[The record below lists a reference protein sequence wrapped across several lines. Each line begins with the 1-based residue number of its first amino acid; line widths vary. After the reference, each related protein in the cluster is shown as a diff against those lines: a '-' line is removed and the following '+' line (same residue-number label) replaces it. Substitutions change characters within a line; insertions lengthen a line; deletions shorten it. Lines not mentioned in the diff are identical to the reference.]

1 MFSYRHAFHAG
12 NHADVLK
19 HLTLVAILKHMT
31 AKESGLTVIDT
42 HAGAGLYRLDG
53 DMARTSSEATQGVH
67 KLFEDTIFKTNRSIP
82 LIESVKSAT
91 KLIAKQAAS
100 GAPAKSKPVAQSA
113 PPAPALQ
120 DYLDALATFNKIEGD
135 PHVYPG
141 SPLLIHSLLRAE
153 VDKLKLFE
161 LHPTDYRNL
170 SGHVTQLKAGR
181 MVTVD
186 CANGFEKLRTLLP
199 PPNKR
204 ALVLMDPSYE
214 MKSDYGVVSA
224 CIQEALLKFPTGTF
238 AIWYPIIPRPE
249 AHSLP
254 KKLKTM
260 AIQAKRS
267 WLQATLNIGQEPPK
281 HAIGE
286 KPSKLVGLRAS
297 GIFIINPPHT
307 LKAALNEAL
316 PQVVA
321 QLGRGRG
328 KGFSLTS

>member
-19 HLTLVAILKHMT
+19 HLTLVAMLKYLT
-31 AKESGLTVIDT
+31 DKDAALTVIDT

-53 DMARTSSEATQGVH
+53 DMARTSAEATQGVE
-67 KLFEDTIFKTNRSIP
+67 KLFLDRVLKPSQALAHTNTAQTATDSI
-82 LIESVKSAT
+82 AT
-91 KLIAKQAAS
+91 
-100 GAPAKSKPVAQSA
+100 
-113 PPAPALQ
+113 ALK
-120 DYLDALATFNKIEGD
+120 DYLDALASFNSASTSAR
-135 PHVYPG
+135 VYPG
-141 SPLLIHSLLRAE
+141 SPLLIHSLLRPEA
-153 VDKLKLFE
+153 DKLKVFE
-161 LHPTDYRNL
+161 LHPTDYRSL
-170 SGHVTQLKAGR
+170 AGHVKQLDAGR

-186 CANGFEKLRTLLP
+186 CANGFEKLKTLLP

-214 MKSDYGVVSA
+214 IKSDYAQVSA
-224 CIQEALLKFPTGTF
+224 CIQDALLRFPTGCY

-260 AIQAKRS
+260 AVQAKRP

-297 GIFIINPPHT
+297 GMFIINPPHT
-307 LKAALNEAL
+307 LKAALAEAL
-316 PQVVA
+316 PQLVA

-328 KGFSLTS
+328 KGFTLTT

>member
-19 HLTLVAILKHMT
+19 HLTLVAILKHLT
-31 AKESGLTVIDT
+31 EKDAGLTVIDT

-53 DMARTSSEATQGVH
+53 DMARTSEEATQGVH
-67 KLFEDTIFKTNRSIP
+67 KLFEDTIFKKNR
-82 LIESVKSAT
+82 
-91 KLIAKQAAS
+91 
-100 GAPAKSKPVAQSA
+100 PVAFINQAQSA
-113 PPAPALQ
+113 IKSVASTASSVSTQSKPAASPAPAVQ
-120 DYLDALATFNKIEGD
+120 DYLDALASFNKIEGD
-135 PHVYPG
+135 PRVYPG
-141 SPLLIHSLLRAE
+141 SPLLMHSLLRIE

-161 LHPTDYRNL
+161 LHPTDYRSL
-170 SGHVTQLKAGR
+170 TGHVTQLKAGR
-181 MVTVD
+181 MVTAE
-186 CANGFEKLRTLLP
+186 CANGFEKLKTLLP

-214 MKSDYGVVSA
+214 MKSDYAQVSA
-224 CIQEALLKFPTGTF
+224 CIQEAILKFPTGTY

-260 AIQAKRS
+260 AVQAKRP

-297 GIFIINPPHT
+297 GMFIINPPHT
-307 LKAALNEAL
+307 LKAALAEAL
-316 PQVVA
+316 PQVVTR
-321 QLGRGRG
+321 LGRGRG
-328 KGFSLTS
+328 KGFTLTS

>member
-19 HLTLVAILKHMT
+19 HLTLVAILKHLT
-31 AKESGLTVIDT
+31 DKDSGLTVIDT

-53 DMARTSSEATQGVH
+53 DMARTSAEATQGVH
-67 KLFEDTIFKTNRSIP
+67 KLFSHENFKEN
-82 LIESVKSAT
+82 KAF
-91 KLIAKQAAS
+91 
-100 GAPAKSKPVAQSA
+100 
-113 PPAPALQ
+113 PPASIDKFATEKIATALQ
-120 DYLDALATFNKIEGD
+120 DYLDALASFNRIEGD
-135 PHVYPG
+135 PRVYPG
-141 SPLLIHSLLRAE
+141 SPLLIHSLLRPE

-161 LHPTDYRNL
+161 LHPTDYRSL
-170 SGHVTQLKAGR
+170 AGHVTQLKAGR

-214 MKSDYGVVSA
+214 LKSDYGVVSA

-260 AIQAKRS
+260 AVQAKRP
-267 WLQATLNIGQEPPK
+267 WLQATLNIGQEPAK

-297 GIFIINPPHT
+297 GMFIINPPHT
-307 LKAALNEAL
+307 LKASLQAAL

-328 KGFSLTS
+328 KGFTLAN

>member
-19 HLTLVAILKHMT
+19 HLTLVAMLKYLT
-31 AKESGLTVIDT
+31 DKDSALTVIDT

-53 DMARTSSEATQGVH
+53 DMARTSSEATQGVQ
-67 KLFEDTIFKTNRSIP
+67 KLLTGSILKPNEP
-82 LIESVKSAT
+82 LALTKSA
-91 KLIAKQAAS
+91 QN
-100 GAPAKSKPVAQSA
+100 APETI
-113 PPAPALQ
+113 APALQ
-120 DYLDALATFNKIEGD
+120 DYLDALASFNTAATGAR
-135 PHVYPG
+135 VYPG
-141 SPLLIHSLLRAE
+141 SPLLIHSLLRPEA
-153 VDKLKLFE
+153 DKLKLFE
-161 LHPTDYRNL
+161 LHPTDYRSL
-170 SGHVTQLKAGR
+170 SGHVKQLDAGR

-214 MKSDYGVVSA
+214 LKSDYAQVSA
-224 CIQEALLKFPTGTF
+224 CIQEALLKFPTGCY
-238 AIWYPIIPRPE
+238 AVWYPIIPRPE

-260 AIQAKRS
+260 AAQAKKPF
-267 WLQATLNIGQEPPK
+267 LNATLNIGQEPPK
-281 HAIGE
+281 HAPGE

-297 GIFIINPPHT
+297 GMFIINPPHT
-307 LKAALNEAL
+307 LKAALQEAL

-321 QLGRGRG
+321 RLGRGRG
-328 KGFSLTS
+328 KGFTLTS

>member
-19 HLTLVAILKHMT
+19 HLTLVAILKYLT
-31 AKESGLTVIDT
+31 GKDSALTVIDT

-53 DMARTSSEATQGVH
+53 DMARTSAEATQGVQ
-67 KLFEDTIFKTNRSIP
+67 KLFSKADLEQSQPIAGI
-82 LIESVKSAT
+82 KSARN
-91 KLIAKQAAS
+91 
-100 GAPAKSKPVAQSA
+100 APEII
-113 PPAPALQ
+113 APALQ
-120 DYLDALATFNKIEGD
+120 DYLNALASFNTSATASR
-135 PHVYPG
+135 VYPG
-141 SPLLIHSLLRAE
+141 SPMLIHSLLRPEA
-153 VDKLKLFE
+153 DKLKLFE
-161 LHPTDYRNL
+161 LHPTDYRSL
-170 SGHVTQLKAGR
+170 MGHVKQLDAGR

-186 CANGFEKLRTLLP
+186 CANGFEKLKTLLP

-214 MKSDYGVVSA
+214 LKSDYGVVSA
-224 CIQEALLKFPTGTF
+224 CIQEVLLKFPTGCYCV
-238 AIWYPIIPRPE
+238 WYPIIPRPE

-260 AIQAKRS
+260 AVQAKRP
-267 WLQATLNIGQEPPK
+267 WLQATLNIGQEPAK
-281 HAIGE
+281 HAPGE

-297 GIFIINPPHT
+297 GMFIINPPHT
-307 LKAALNEAL
+307 LKAALQEAL

-328 KGFSLTS
+328 KGFTLVN

>member
-19 HLTLVAILKHMT
+19 HLTLVALLKYLT
-31 AKESGLTVIDT
+31 DKDSGLTVIDT

-53 DMARTSSEATQGVH
+53 DMARTSAEATQGVQ
-67 KLFEDTIFKTNRSIP
+67 KLLLGSDLKQKGQIAG
-82 LIESVKSAT
+82 VKS
-91 KLIAKQAAS
+91 
-100 GAPAKSKPVAQSA
+100 AQSA
-113 PPAPALQ
+113 PEVVAPALQ
-120 DYLDALATFNKIEGD
+120 DYLDALASFNTNATASR
-135 PHVYPG
+135 VYPG
-141 SPLLIHSLLRAE
+141 SPLIMHRLLRPEA
-153 VDKLKLFE
+153 DKLKLFE
-161 LHPTDYRNL
+161 LHPTDYRSL
-170 SGHVTQLKAGR
+170 AGHVKQLDAGR

-186 CANGFEKLRTLLP
+186 CANGFEKLKTLLP

-214 MKSDYGVVSA
+214 MKSDYGKVSA
-224 CIQEALLKFPTGTF
+224 CIQESILKFPTGTY

-260 AIQAKRS
+260 AVAAKRP
-267 WLQATLNIGQEPPK
+267 WLQATLNIGLEPPK

-297 GIFIINPPHT
+297 GMFIINPPHT
-307 LKAALNEAL
+307 LKAILNEAL

-328 KGFSLTS
+328 KGFTLAS

>member
-19 HLTLVAILKHMT
+19 HLTLVAILKHLT
-31 AKESGLTVIDT
+31 EKDSGLTVIDT

-53 DMARTSSEATQGVH
+53 DMARTSAEATQGVH
-67 KLFEDTIFKTNRSIP
+67 KLFEDTIFKPKQP
-82 LIESVKSAT
+82 LAHMERAQGAMK
-91 KLIAKQAAS
+91 S
-100 GAPAKSKPVAQSA
+100 GASITPAVAGKGKPATPSE

-120 DYLDALATFNKIEGD
+120 DYLDALASFNRVEGD
-135 PHVYPG
+135 PRVYPG
-141 SPLLIHSLLRAE
+141 SPLLIHSLLRPE

-161 LHPTDYRNL
+161 LHPTDYRSL
-170 SGHVTQLKAGR
+170 AGHVMQLKAGR

-204 ALVLMDPSYE
+204 ALVLMDPSFE
-214 MKSDYGVVSA
+214 MKSDYGIVSA

-260 AIQAKRS
+260 ATQAKRP

-297 GIFIINPPHT
+297 GMFIINPPHT
-307 LKAALNEAL
+307 LKASLQEAL

-328 KGFSLTS
+328 KGFTLAS

>member
-19 HLTLVAILKHMT
+19 HLTLVAILKHLT
-31 AKESGLTVIDT
+31 DKDSGLTVIDT

-53 DMARTSSEATQGVH
+53 DMARTSAEATQGVH
-67 KLFEDTIFKTNRSIP
+67 KLFEDTIFKPNRALPVVERAQGAIKVGASI
-82 LIESVKSAT
+82 T
-91 KLIAKQAAS
+91 
-100 GAPAKSKPVAQSA
+100 APAAVKVKPAA
-113 PPAPALQ
+113 PAEPPAPALQ
-120 DYLDALATFNKIEGD
+120 DYLDALASFNRTEGD
-135 PHVYPG
+135 PRVYPG
-141 SPLLIHSLLRAE
+141 SPLLIHSLLRPE

-161 LHPTDYRNL
+161 LHPTDYRSL
-170 SGHVTQLKAGR
+170 AGHVTQLKAGR

-224 CIQEALLKFPTGTF
+224 CIQDALVKFPTGTF
-238 AIWYPIIPRPE
+238 AVWYPIIPRPE

-260 AIQAKRS
+260 ATQAKRP

-297 GIFIINPPHT
+297 GMFIINPPHT
-307 LKAALNEAL
+307 LKASLQEAL

-328 KGFSLTS
+328 KGFTLAS

>member
-19 HLTLVAILKHMT
+19 HLTLVAMLKYLT
-31 AKESGLTVIDT
+31 DKDSALTVIDT

-53 DMARTSSEATQGVH
+53 DMARTSAEATQGVQ
-67 KLFEDTIFKTNRSIP
+67 KLLPGQVLKKNEP
-82 LIESVKSAT
+82 QVA
-91 KLIAKQAAS
+91 AKPAQ
-100 GAPAKSKPVAQSA
+100 GAPEIV
-113 PPAPALQ
+113 APALQ
-120 DYLDALATFNKIEGD
+120 DYLDLLASFNTTATASR
-135 PHVYPG
+135 VYPG
-141 SPLLIHSLLRAE
+141 SPLIIHRLLRPGA
-153 VDKLKLFE
+153 DKLKLFE
-161 LHPTDYRNL
+161 LHPTDYRSL
-170 SGHVTQLKAGR
+170 SGHIKQLGAGR

-186 CANGFEKLRTLLP
+186 CANGFEKLKTLLP

-214 MKSDYGVVSA
+214 LKSDYGQVSA
-224 CIQEALLKFPTGTF
+224 CIQEAVLKFPTGTY

-260 AIQAKRS
+260 AVQAKRP

-281 HAIGE
+281 HAMGD

-307 LKAALNEAL
+307 LKAALSEAL

-321 QLGRGRG
+321 RLGRGRG
-328 KGFSLTS
+328 KGFTLMN

>member
-19 HLTLVAILKHMT
+19 HLTLVAMLKYLT
-31 AKESGLTVIDT
+31 DKDAGLTVIDT

-53 DMARTSSEATQGVH
+53 DMARTSAEATQGVQ
-67 KLFEDTIFKTNRSIP
+67 KLLPGQVFKQNEASNT
-82 LIESVKSAT
+82 SVAGIKS
-91 KLIAKQAAS
+91 
-100 GAPAKSKPVAQSA
+100 AQSA
-113 PPAPALQ
+113 IEIIAPALQ
-120 DYLDALATFNKIEGD
+120 DYLDALASFNSTATGAR
-135 PHVYPG
+135 VYPG
-141 SPLLIHSLLRAE
+141 SPLIMHRLLRAE
-153 VDKLKLFE
+153 ADKLKLFE
-161 LHPTDYRNL
+161 LHPTDYRSL
-170 SGHVTQLKAGR
+170 AGHVKQLGAGR

-186 CANGFEKLRTLLP
+186 CANGFEKLKTLLP

-214 MKSDYGVVSA
+214 LKSDYGQVSA
-224 CIQEALLKFPTGTF
+224 CIQEAILKFPTGTY

-260 AIQAKRS
+260 AVAAKRP

-297 GIFIINPPHT
+297 GMFIINPPHT
-307 LKAALNEAL
+307 LKASLNEAL

-328 KGFSLTS
+328 KGFTVTN

>member
-19 HLTLVAILKHMT
+19 HLTLVALLKYLT
-31 AKESGLTVIDT
+31 DKDSALTVIDT

-53 DMARTSSEATQGVH
+53 DMARTSAEATQGVQ
-67 KLFEDTIFKTNRSIP
+67 KLLPGQVSKKNEP
-82 LIESVKSAT
+82 LAGIKSAQNAPE
-91 KLIAKQAAS
+91 IVAS
-100 GAPAKSKPVAQSA
+100 
-113 PPAPALQ
+113 ALQ
-120 DYLDALATFNKIEGD
+120 DYLDTLASFNTTATGAR
-135 PHVYPG
+135 VYPG
-141 SPLLIHSLLRAE
+141 SPLIIHRLLRPEA
-153 VDKLKLFE
+153 DKLKLFE
-161 LHPTDYRNL
+161 LHPTDYRSL
-170 SGHVTQLKAGR
+170 TGHIKQLEAGR
-181 MVTVD
+181 MVTAD
-186 CANGFEKLRTLLP
+186 CANGFEKLKTLLP

-214 MKSDYGVVSA
+214 MKSDYGQVSA
-224 CIQEALLKFPTGTF
+224 CIQEALLRFPTGCY

-260 AIQAKRS
+260 AVQAKKP

-281 HAIGE
+281 HAPGE

-307 LKAALNEAL
+307 LKAALAEAL
-316 PQVVA
+316 PQVVTR
-321 QLGRGRG
+321 LGRGRG
-328 KGFSLTS
+328 KGFTLTN

>member
-19 HLTLVAILKHMT
+19 HLTLVAMLKYLT
-31 AKESGLTVIDT
+31 DKDSALTVIDT

-53 DMARTSSEATQGVH
+53 DMARTSAEATQGVQ
-67 KLFEDTIFKTNRSIP
+67 KLLPGQVLKQNEP
-82 LIESVKSAT
+82 QVPVKPA
-91 KLIAKQAAS
+91 Q
-100 GAPAKSKPVAQSA
+100 GAPEIV
-113 PPAPALQ
+113 APALQ
-120 DYLDALATFNKIEGD
+120 DYLDALASFNTTATASR
-135 PHVYPG
+135 VYPG
-141 SPLLIHSLLRAE
+141 SPLIIHRLLRPEA
-153 VDKLKLFE
+153 DKLKLFE
-161 LHPTDYRNL
+161 LHPTDYRSL
-170 SGHVTQLKAGR
+170 SGHIKQLGAGR

-186 CANGFEKLRTLLP
+186 CANGFEKLKTLLP

-214 MKSDYGVVSA
+214 MKSDYGQVSA
-224 CIQEALLKFPTGTF
+224 CIQEAVLKFPTGTY

-260 AIQAKRS
+260 AVQAKRP

-281 HAIGE
+281 HAMGD

-307 LKAALNEAL
+307 LKAALSEAL

-321 QLGRGRG
+321 RLGRGRG
-328 KGFSLTS
+328 KGFTLMN

>member
-19 HLTLVAILKHMT
+19 HLTLVAALKYLT
-31 AKESGLTVIDT
+31 DKDAALTVIDT

-53 DMARTSSEATQGVH
+53 DMARTSAEATQGIE
-67 KLFEDTIFKTNRSIP
+67 KLFLD
-82 LIESVKSAT
+82 
-91 KLIAKQAAS
+91 Q
-100 GAPAKSKPVAQSA
+100 PAAQSSKQKVPA
-113 PPAPALQ
+113 AQSGSAQTAIQSIAPALQ
-120 DYLDALATFNKIEGD
+120 DYLDALASFNTSATAAR
-135 PHVYPG
+135 VYPG
-141 SPLLIHSLLRAE
+141 SPLLIHSLLRPEA
-153 VDKLKLFE
+153 DKLKLFE
-161 LHPTDYRNL
+161 LHPTDYRSL
-170 SGHVTQLKAGR
+170 SGHVKQLDAGR

-186 CANGFEKLRTLLP
+186 CANGFEKLKTLLP

-214 MKSDYGVVSA
+214 MKSDYAQVSA
-224 CIQEALLKFPTGTF
+224 CIQEALLKFPTGCYC
-238 AIWYPIIPRPE
+238 IWYPIIPRPE

-260 AIQAKRS
+260 ATQAKRP

-297 GIFIINPPHT
+297 GMFIINPPHT
-307 LKAALNEAL
+307 LKASLQEAL

-328 KGFSLTS
+328 KGFTLTN